1 MKGLACVGTTKVSLR
16 RPWFHPEAV
25 LYVPEDQGW
34 RTRFLRN
41 PLFFRI
47 LRIHAHVYFYIYI
60 YIYLPGRPLSQERP
74 LKTHPSPSDG
84 VHRNMAACDAYARV
98 KKFTRGVDFIQRT
111 FYLTV
116 NRPIGGDLGFGTLC
130 SLDHRVRA
138 RTHLYFWIFS
148 VSLQHALFSVLI
160 PSKQGDLREEE
171 QPPAILYERHSCL
184 SEFPGYGGEENG
196 NLRPRHI
203 RKEYRCVSWRIPPH
217 PGESGFT
224 QKSWA
229 EIIAEEQRSRSTQRA
244 QLLLTSSNESA
255 PLKESCESES
265 CRYLNIYDTSSDS
278 GADLLAGAAFP
289 LFLWEV
295 RGGAML
301 IWQEDGVVGFPATFD
316 VMLTRNSA

>member
-1 MKGLACVGTTKVSLR
+1 MGTLILFVILVIRYQSVIHERVGMCRDNQGVSASSLVSSGSCFVR
-16 RPWFHPEAV
+16 AGGSRM
-25 LYVPEDQGW
+25 EDSFPPKSSLLPHSSY
-34 RTRFLRN
+34 TR
-41 PLFFRI
+41 
-47 LRIHAHVYFYIYI
+47 AHVYFYIYI

-84 VHRNMAACDAYARV
+84 VHRNMAACDTYARV

-148 VSLQHALFSVLI
+148 VSLQHALFSGLI

-196 NLRPRHI
+196 NLHPRHI
-203 RKEYRCVSWRIPPH
+203 RKEYRCVS
-217 PGESGFT
+217 
-224 QKSWA
+224 
-229 EIIAEEQRSRSTQRA
+229 
-244 QLLLTSSNESA
+244 
-255 PLKESCESES
+255 
-265 CRYLNIYDTSSDS
+265 
-278 GADLLAGAAFP
+278 
-289 LFLWEV
+289 
-295 RGGAML
+295 
-301 IWQEDGVVGFPATFD
+301 
-316 VMLTRNSA
+316 